1 MLLDQYDENIET
13 IDTVKFK
20 NMLIMATDVLKD
32 AENTIND
39 LNVFPV
45 PDGDTGTNMYLTFSN
60 AVDEI
65 KDLEV
70 DSVAKIADQL
80 ANGALMSARGNS
92 GVILSQL
99 LRGLAEGIANNKALT
114 TKELANG
121 LKKAADKAYQAV
133 MKPVEGTILTVAR
146 EVGERAVEFAEDED
160 NHVKLLAEVIKTAEK
175 SVENTP
181 ELLDALKEAGVV
193 DAGGKG
199 YYFILTGLLQ
209 GLVSAPK
216 DFKTTKG
223 KTSTANKKRKTEASE
238 TEFGYCTEF
247 IVKGVEGINESEFR
261 ELISSFGDSLVV
273 VKSKDIIKV
282 HIHSEHPGEVLE
294 KGLEYGQLTKIK
306 IDNMSEQH
314 EEIIREEYKSDLDKK
329 EAESEEI
336 DKKIAVLA
344 VVAGKGLKNIFEGFG
359 ADYVIEGGQSMNPS
373 TQDLLE
379 GIEQIKADKIIIL
392 PNNKNVI
399 SAAEQTKELTDKT
412 IKVVPTKLVP
422 QGVAAMMM
430 YNPEGEIEDV
440 FENMKDEIEYVKTG
454 EITYA
459 TRDTNVNDLE
469 INEGDILGLID
480 GDIKLTSSDYNQAA
494 MDTLEVMTEKD
505 DSLITVYAGEDISD
519 EDKSEL
525 KQKLKK
531 EYNDFDVEVYDGQ
544 QPIYYYIISVE

>member
-1 MLLDQYDENIET
+1 MLLDQYDENIKI

-32 AENTIND
+32 SEDTIND

-60 AVDEI
+60 AVDDI
-65 KDLEV
+65 TDLEV
-70 DSVAKIADQL
+70 DSVSEVADQL

-99 LRGLAEGIANNKALT
+99 LRGLAEGIGDNKELT
-114 TKELANG
+114 TKVLANG
-121 LKKAADKAYQAV
+121 FKKAADKAYQAV

-146 EVGERAVEFAEDED
+146 KVAERAVEVAEDED
-160 NHVKLLAEVIKTAEK
+160 NHVKLLSEVIKAAEK

-181 ELLDALKEAGVV
+181 ELLDALKKAGVV

-199 YYFILTGLLQ
+199 YYFILTGFLQ

-216 DFKTTKG
+216 TFKTTKK
-223 KTSTANKKRKTEASE
+223 KTTTTTRKRKTEATE

-261 ELISSFGDSLVV
+261 ELISGYGDSLVV

-282 HIHSEHPGEVLE
+282 HIHSDHPGEVLE

-314 EEIIREEYKSDLDKK
+314 EEIIREQHESELDK
-329 EAESEEI
+329 EDQREEP

-344 VVAGKGLKNIFEGFG
+344 VVAGKGLKNIFKGFG

-379 GIEQIKADKIIIL
+379 GIEQIKADEIIIL

-412 IKVVPTKLVP
+412 IKVVPSKLVP

-430 YNPEGEIEDV
+430 YNPEGDIEDV
-440 FENMKDEIEYVKTG
+440 FENMKDELEYVKTG

-459 TRDTNVNDLE
+459 TRDTTVNDLE
-469 INEGDILGLID
+469 ISEGDILGLID
-480 GDIKLTSSDYNQAA
+480 GDIKITSSEYNQAA
-494 MDTLEVMTEKD
+494 LDTLEAMTEED
-505 DSLITVYAGEDISD
+505 DSLITVYAGEDISE
-519 EDKSEL
+519 EDKNQL
-525 KQKLKK
+525 KQTLKDK
-531 EYNDFDVEVYDGQ
+531 YNSFDVEIYDGK

>member
-1 MLLDQYDENIET
+1 MLLDQYDENIKQ
-13 IDTVKFK
+13 IDAVKFK

-32 AENTIND
+32 AEAKIND

-60 AVDEI
+60 AVDQIRE
-65 KDLEV
+65 LEV
-70 DSVAKIADQL
+70 DSVAEIADQL

-99 LRGLAEGIANNKALT
+99 LRGLADGITDNDILT
-114 TKELANG
+114 TEILANG
-121 LKKAADKAYQAV
+121 FKKAADKAYQAV

-146 EVGERAVEFAEDED
+146 EVGEKAVEVAENED
-160 NHVKLLAEVIKTAEK
+160 NHVKLLIEVIKTAEK

-181 ELLDALKEAGVV
+181 ELLEALKKAGVV

-209 GLVSAPK
+209 GLISEPN
-216 DFKTTKG
+216 
-223 KTSTANKKRKTEASE
+223 TSKLDQQTRKTNVEVKSEASE

-247 IVKGVEGINESEFR
+247 IVKGATGINEREFK
-261 ELISSFGDSLVV
+261 ELISQYGDSLVV

-282 HIHSEHPGEVLE
+282 HIHSNHPGVVLE
-294 KGLEYGQLTKIK
+294 KGLEYGQLINIK

-314 EEIIREEYKSDLDKK
+314 QEIIGNNDKK
-329 EAESEEI
+329 DSVNNQVIKDDSEN
-336 DKKIAVLA
+336 KIAVLA
-344 VVAGKGLKNIFEGFG
+344 VVAGKGLKSIFKGFG

-379 GIEQIKADKIIIL
+379 GIEKIKANEIIIL

-412 IKVVPTKLVP
+412 IEVVPTKLVP

-440 FENMKDEIEYVKTG
+440 FENMKDELEYVKTG

-459 TRDTNVNDLE
+459 TRDTTVNDLE
-469 INEGDILGLID
+469 ISEGDILGLID
-480 GDIKLTSSDYNQAA
+480 GDIKLTSSEYNQAA
-494 MDTLEVMTEKD
+494 IDTLEAMTEED
-505 DSLITVYAGEDISD
+505 DSLITVYAGEDVSD
-519 EDKSEL
+519 EDKAEL
-525 KQKLKK
+525 KQILKDK
-531 EYNDFDVEVYDGQ
+531 YDSFDVEIYDGK

>member
-1 MLLDQYDENIET
+1 MLLDQYDENIT
-13 IDTVKFK
+13 RIDTIKFK
-20 NMLIMATDVLKD
+20 NMLLTATDVLKD
-32 AENTIND
+32 VESKVND

-60 AVDEI
+60 AVEEVRN
-65 KDLEV
+65 LEA
-70 DSVAKIADQL
+70 DSVSEVADQI
-80 ANGALMSARGNS
+80 ANDALMSARGNS

-99 LRGLAEGIANNKALT
+99 LRGLAEGIGNNKVLT
-114 TKELANG
+114 TKVLANAF
-121 LKKAADKAYQAV
+121 KRAADKAYQAV

-146 EVGERAVEFAEDED
+146 KVGEKAVEVAEDED
-160 NHVKLLAEVIKTAEK
+160 NHVKLLVEVIKAAEQ

-181 ELLDALKEAGVV
+181 NLLDTLKKAGVV

-199 YYFILTGLLQ
+199 YYFILTGFLQ

-216 DFKTTKG
+216 DFKTTEKE
-223 KTSTANKKRKTEASE
+223 TTVRKRKAEVTE

-247 IVKGVEGINESEFR
+247 IVKGAKGINELEFR
-261 ELISSFGDSLVV
+261 ELISSYGDSLVV

-282 HIHSEHPGEVLE
+282 HIHSDHPGEILE

-314 EEIIREEYKSDLDKK
+314 EEIIKGQDQSELDNGEE
-329 EAESEEI
+329 EN

-344 VVAGKGLKNIFEGFG
+344 VVAGRGLKSIFKGFG

-379 GIEQIKADKIIIL
+379 GIEQIKVDEIIIL

-412 IKVVPTKLVP
+412 IKVVPSRLIP

-430 YNPEGEIEDV
+430 YNPEGEIEEV
-440 FENMKDEIEYVKTG
+440 FKNMKDELEYVKTG

-459 TRDTNVNDLE
+459 TRDTTVNDIE
-469 INEGDILGLID
+469 ISEGDILGLID
-480 GDIKLTSSDYNQAA
+480 GDIKLRSSEYNQAA
-494 MDTLEVMTEKD
+494 IDILEAMTEED
-505 DSLITVYAGEDISD
+505 DSLITVYAGEDIS
-519 EDKSEL
+519 EQDKNEL
-525 KQKLKK
+525 KQRLKDK
-531 EYNDFDVEVYDGQ
+531 YDTFDVEIYDGK